1 MAGVVTVRG
10 LLNRYLPR
18 LRSFGEEIGVRAPDR
33 QIAVVQA
40 RFAPTGCF
48 CAFRPAE
55 DQDRMEKDAYPA
67 AARHLVLPRETV
79 GAEEVHL
86 RAGMATALV
95 QL

>member
-1 MAGVVTVRG
+1 
-10 LLNRYLPR
+10 
-18 LRSFGEEIGVRAPDR
+18 
-33 QIAVVQA
+33 
-40 RFAPTGCF
+40 
-48 CAFRPAE
+48 
-55 DQDRMEKDAYPA
+55 MEKDAYPA